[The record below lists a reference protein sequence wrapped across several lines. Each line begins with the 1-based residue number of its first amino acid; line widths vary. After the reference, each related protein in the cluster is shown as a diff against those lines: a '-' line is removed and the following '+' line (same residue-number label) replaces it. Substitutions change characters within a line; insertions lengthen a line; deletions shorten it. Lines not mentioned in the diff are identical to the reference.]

1 MPGRISGEIL
11 YDKDTNTWIINNKS
25 GRYTKHNPDRS
36 PEQLI
41 NAATMIREVVD
52 PGKTPWGQAFFLLE
66 YSSDEMRAALLKS
79 PKIQYD
85 DPAKK
90 ARPHLIVMGGGA
102 TTFKPTNTQGS

>member
-1 MPGRISGEIL
+1 
-11 YDKDTNTWIINNKS
+11 
-25 GRYTKHNPDRS
+25 
-36 PEQLI
+36 
-41 NAATMIREVVD
+41 V
-52 PGKTPWGQAFFLLE
+52 FFLLE

-102 TTFKPTNTQGS
+102 TTFKPEEMPKVAARGARQPLRHLLAAAAPADSGSCQARQGPQSQGRAERRSVLKHSADANRTHKES